1 VRRQVIQQAAPAEPQ
16 PLPDSLPGRM
26 RAVRQVVEASPQP
39 LTPEDVAARFH
50 YARRA
55 TVRELLE
62 TLEAVGQAEQTDD
75 GRFAG

>member
-1 VRRQVIQQAAPAEPQ
+1 
-16 PLPDSLPGRM
+16 M

-39 LTPEDVAARFH
+39 LTPEEVATRFH